1 MNYSALTDGSGNLS
15 CSLRDVRIRLAEAGK
30 LLGVE
35 LLDHLI
41 IGDKSYISLRKIG

>member
-1 MNYSALTDGSGNLS
+1 MLPGG
-15 CSLRDVRIRLAEAGK
+15 VRIRLAEAGK